1 MTSRPGRDVDA
12 SSLKLEL
19 TDVRRLAGGSA
30 IITSRAELTRCRP
43 YSSLCASLDYM
54 PEVVKARWDPVGA
67 DAGLPRRA
75 RQGCDYEAYVPDVL
89 VGRAFTLYGD
99 TAADVADA
107 ERAVER
113 LQREARS
120 LADSEAVARLLL
132 RAEAVASSRIE
143 GLEVGSRRLLKAQLA
158 LGLGD
163 DPRDVTATEVLNNVE
178 AMRWAT
184 ETMAEADAV
193 TVDHLLEIHRRL
205 MAGTRLEHVGGEV
218 RVEQNWI
225 GGSSYNPCSA
235 AFVPPPP
242 DRVAELMVD
251 LCAFCNEDALP
262 PVAQAAIAHAQFET
276 IHPFA
281 DGNGRTGRA
290 LVHVLLKR
298 RGLAPVVVPPVS
310 LVLATRSEDYIAGL
324 TSTRSHADPYAP
336 EAVDGLNRWIAL
348 FAAAMTRAVA
358 DGDDYERQVRE
369 IQATWRAAVGRVR
382 SDAAVLRLIDALPGA
397 PLVTVQSAAALID
410 RSVQATN
417 EAIAHLQAS
426 GVLKQTT
433 IGKRNRGFE
442 ATDLINAFTA
452 LERQL
457 ASPDADTLV
466 SPPARSVPARRR

>member
-1 MTSRPGRDVDA
+1 MHRSSYSRL
-12 SSLKLEL
+12 S
-19 TDVRRLAGGSA
+19 
-30 IITSRAELTRCRP
+30 
-43 YSSLCASLDYM
+43 ASLEYM
-54 PEVVKARWDPVGA
+54 PELVKARWDPVGV
-67 DAGLPRRA
+67 DSGLPRRA
-75 RQGCDYEAYVPDVL
+75 RQGCDYEAYVPDL
-89 VGRAFTLYGD
+89 LAGRAFTLHGD

-143 GLEVGSRRLLKAQLA
+143 GLEVGSQRLLKAQLA

-184 ETMAEADAV
+184 ETMAEADKL
-193 TVDHLLEIHRRL
+193 TVEDLLEIHRRL
-205 MAGTRLEHVGGEV
+205 MVGTRLEHVGGHV
-218 RVEQNWI
+218 REEQNWI

-235 AFVPPPP
+235 AFVPPPH
-242 DRVAELMVD
+242 DRVDELLVD
-251 LCAFCNEDALP
+251 LCEFCNDDGLP
-262 PVAQAAIAHAQFET
+262 AVAQAAIAHAQFET

-298 RGLAPVVVPPVS
+298 RGLARTVVPPVS
-310 LVLATRSEDYIAGL
+310 LVLATWSDDYVAGL
-324 TSTRSHADPYAP
+324 TATRSHSQPEST

-348 FAAAMTRAVA
+348 FAAALTRAVA
-358 DGDDYERQVRE
+358 DADDYEREVHE
-369 IQATWRAAVGRVR
+369 IQARWREAVPKVR
-382 SDAAVLRLIDALPGA
+382 SDSAVLRLIEALPGA
-397 PLVTVQSAAALID
+397 PLVTVQSASALID

-417 EAIAHLQAS
+417 EAIAHLQRS

-433 IGKRNRGFE
+433 IGRRNRGFE
-442 ATDLINAFTA
+442 ATDLIDAFTA

-457 ASPDADTLV
+457 ASPDADTRV
-466 SPPARSVPARRR
+466 SPPARTVPTRRR